1 MPELSR
7 GEVLDRVACGES
19 LRGINLVRIDLSV
32 MDLSHA
38 DLAEANLRMANLTRA
53 NLREARLTGSFLSGA
68 LLNEATL
75 VGANL
80 VESSMIGAMLKN
92 ADLSRADLSG
102 ADLTGASLE
111 RAELTGAYMVGTFL
125 NETDLSGAHLSSA
138 YVRMAQMA
146 GSNLTDAVLEGADL
160 SYADLSGVR
169 FDGCSLVGA
178 NLMGANL
185 SASTLTRCNLRGAD
199 LTGADLSGCN
209 LTGAKLR
216 EMKFTGVKLD
226 DAWAEWVD
234 LGIDD
239 QHEDR
244 ASLEEVFVGIIG
256 KPVAQVLIE
265 GRVGDDVW
273 AVLLAHLCEFQISH
287 SNHSGVRLRG
297 IHQGISSSALYLEAD
312 HELSLAAYLAEF
324 ADIIGKG
331 SVELFEKLAAAVA
344 DRSNNDFRPGNAA
357 APASSSIFSFAAQSA
372 MSQPS
377 NVGQVL
383 DQMESRIAALQRSS
397 FWTSEKAVLIL
408 TGHRQIWLEATSNN
422 SLTLRPP
429 HGSAVGVDLIRGHF
443 VTDELRRNRIVG
455 GKQ

>member
-1 MPELSR
+1 MPQLSR
-7 GEVLDRVACGES
+7 GEILDRVASGES
-19 LRGINLVRIDLSV
+19 LRGINLVRIDLSA

-38 DLAEANLRMANLTRA
+38 DLAESNLRMANLIRA
-53 NLREARLTGSFLSGA
+53 NLRDARLTGSFLSGA

-80 VESSMIGAMLKN
+80 VESSMIGAMLKD

-111 RAELTGAYMVGTFL
+111 RAELTGAYLVGTFL
-125 NETDLSGAHLSSA
+125 NETDLSGADLSGA

-169 FDGCSLVGA
+169 FDGCSLVGG

-185 SASTLTRCNLRGAD
+185 SASTMTRCNLRGAD
-199 LTGADLSGCN
+199 LSGADLSGCN

-216 EMKFTGVKLD
+216 DVKFAGVKLD
-226 DAWAEWVD
+226 DTWAEWVD

-239 QHEDR
+239 KHEDR
-244 ASLEEVFVGIIG
+244 ASLEEIFVGIIG
-256 KPVAQVLIE
+256 KPIAQILIE

-273 AVLLAHLCEFQISH
+273 AVVLAHLCEFQASH
-287 SNHSGVRLRG
+287 SNQSGVRLRG
-297 IHQGISSSALYLEAD
+297 IHQGIGSSALYLEAE
-312 HELSLAAYLAEF
+312 HEMSLAAYLAEF

-344 DRSNNDFRPGNAA
+344 EHPDKDGKAGKAVSPI
-357 APASSSIFSFAAQSA
+357 SSLFGLAAQAA
-372 MSQPS
+372 MSQGNGASHPLNHVAGCARALERTPFWRSDKAIVILNSDRQVWVEAAS
-377 NVGQVL
+377 N
-383 DQMESRIAALQRSS
+383 
-397 FWTSEKAVLIL
+397 
-408 TGHRQIWLEATSNN
+408 H

-429 HGSAVGVDLIRGHF
+429 HGSAVGIDLVRGRFVVDDR
-443 VTDELRRNRIVG
+443 RRNKTVVG
-455 GKQ
+455 GQ